1 MGTRTVFLEELEN
14 LNNDVIKMG
23 TMLET
28 SIALMI
34 RAINNRSV
42 SMAENVI
49 MRDDQIDDMQ
59 LSIEQECIL
68 LIAKQ
73 QPIATDLR
81 EVASIMKLVTDIER
95 IADHCSDISEY
106 LIDLFKKP
114 QMEEPRDLQR
124 MIEAMK
130 EMTTNIIISYVNRD
144 IDLAQRVHDQDDM
157 VDQYFDVIRSEL
169 TKIMQEEPML
179 IPQCVDYLMII
190 KYLERMADHSANIA
204 RWIQFIVTGKLEQ

>member
-28 SIALMI
+28 SISLVI
-34 RAINNRSV
+34 RAMENRSV
-42 SMAENVI
+42 SMAENVM

-81 EVASIMKLVTDIER
+81 EVTSIMKLVTDVER

-106 LIDLFKKP
+106 LLDLFKKP
-114 QMEEPRDLQR
+114 QMREPKDLQN
-124 MIEAMK
+124 MIKAMR
-130 EMTTNIIISYVNRD
+130 EMATNIIVSYVNRD
-144 IDLAQRVHDQDDM
+144 IDLAKKVCDQDDI
-157 VDQYFDVIRSEL
+157 VDNYFESIRSEL
-169 TKIMQEEPML
+169 TKTMQENAQVV
-179 IPQCVDYLMII
+179 PQCVDYLMII

-204 RWIQFIVTGKLEQ
+204 KWILFIVTGELA